1 VGLEGNTDAGENAEP
16 VEEGGIEREAQV
28 GKGAKLGRVVGI
40 ADGEHSGGGSG
51 GFGERGGLVQHGDTD
66 APVMELKGEREAD
79 DTGSSDADVWDAD
92 VWVVHGLSL
101 VRLRRGYSFGVR
113 VCRLLGCRCV
123 AGRLYGN
130 NSRDQESGM
139 SDEGYVEQRSISGAL
154 LGAVAVALLAALG
167 GLVWSYG
174 LQNHLSAAEQKIAAA
189 DQKNAELTQ
198 QLEATNARLRATS
211 ETLGQSVGMTQKQ
224 IELRTKS
231 IIAAQRAATSK
242 LEEEQAAASKQIG
255 AVSTD
260 VASVKTDVGGVKTD
274 VASTKSDLEATK
286 TQLTRVMG
294 DAGVMSGLI
303 ATNHDELEVLK
314 HRGDRNYLE
323 FTLQKGAKPTLLST
337 VKLQLKKADEKH
349 SRYTLVVSS
358 DDRNIEK
365 KDKGLDEP
373 VQFYNG
379 KDPVLYELVVNVIEK
394 NKVSGYLSTPKN
406 TAKATGGQ

>member
-1 VGLEGNTDAGENAEP
+1 
-16 VEEGGIEREAQV
+16 
-28 GKGAKLGRVVGI
+28 
-40 ADGEHSGGGSG
+40 
-51 GFGERGGLVQHGDTD
+51 
-66 APVMELKGEREAD
+66 
-79 DTGSSDADVWDAD
+79 
-92 VWVVHGLSL
+92 
-101 VRLRRGYSFGVR
+101 
-113 VCRLLGCRCV
+113 
-123 AGRLYGN
+123 
-130 NSRDQESGM
+130 
-139 SDEGYVEQRSISGAL
+139 
-154 LGAVAVALLAALG
+154 LLAALG
-167 GLVWSYG
+167 GLVWSYV
-174 LQNHLSAAEQKIAAA
+174 LQNHLAAAEQKIAAA

-224 IELRTKS
+224 IELRTQS

-242 LEEEQAAASKQIG
+242 LEEAQAAASKQIG

-274 VASTKSDLEATK
+274 VATTRSDLEATK
-286 TQLTRVMG
+286 TQLKSMRG
-294 DAGVMSGLI
+294 DEGVMSGLI

-314 HRGDRNYLE
+314 HKGDRNYLE

-394 NKVSGYLSTPKN
+394 NKVSGYLSTPKS